1 MLRLA
6 AVLGPGVIAGLFETI
21 RHEYLEHWLPH
32 ALGNAATGVLVVGA
46 SAVLLTQIFKRLD
59 RFEQEARRAK
69 ARHAALRERERIASD
84 LHDYVSQ
91 SLFYMNVVLGSV
103 ERDVARGD
111 PDAAAE
117 RLKETR
123 RVVGQLYDRI
133 RRTIFDLKTPDH
145 EAVHDFPELV
155 RRTVEQFSRS
165 SGIPV
170 ELRESSHVCGDDC
183 PAAELEMLGILQEA
197 LNNAARHARPRR
209 IAAAVGSDAERDWLM
224 VEDDGVGFD
233 VDAAPGV
240 EEGHFGL
247 AFMRQRAQ
255 HLGGA
260 LTVDSRPHHGTA
272 VRFERRRRPA
282 AGAAS

>member
-6 AVLGPGVIAGLFETI
+6 AVLGPGVITGLFETI
-21 RHEYLEHWLPH
+21 RHEYLENWLPH
-32 ALGNAATGVLVVGA
+32 APGNAATGVLVVGA

-59 RFEQEARRAK
+59 RFEQEFRRAK
-69 ARHAALRERERIASD
+69 ARHTALRERERIAAD

-111 PDAAAE
+111 PDSGRRKAQGDPPGGGAAV
-117 RLKETR
+117 R
-123 RVVGQLYDRI
+123 
-133 RRTIFDLKTPDH
+133 PH
-145 EAVHDFPELV
+145 PPHDFRSQDAGSRGGARLSRAGAAHRRAVFQKQRHSGGIKGVVARV
-155 RRTVEQFSRS
+155 RRRL
-165 SGIPV
+165 SG
-170 ELRESSHVCGDDC
+170 RGAGDAGDL
-183 PAAELEMLGILQEA
+183 AGSAQQA
-197 LNNAARHARPRR
+197 TRHARPRR

-255 HLGGA
+255 HFGGE